1 MADTSSKSI
10 NSYVSVSYQERI
22 LVNILRKEEYDVLC
36 KSEYQ

>member
-10 NSYVSVSYQERI
+10 NSYVSVSHLERI
-22 LVNILRKEEYDVLC
+22 LVNIQRKEEYDVLC